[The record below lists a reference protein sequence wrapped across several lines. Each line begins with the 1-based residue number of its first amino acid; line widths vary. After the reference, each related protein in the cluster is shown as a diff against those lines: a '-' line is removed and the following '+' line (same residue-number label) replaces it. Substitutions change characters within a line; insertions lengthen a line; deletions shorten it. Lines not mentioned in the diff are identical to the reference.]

1 MSIHKAQ
8 IIESDDVFR
17 KYRSLP
23 QEDFKA
29 YIESLKERLVLGEQ
43 FKIFHFMEGNLDL
56 AKDKDGFYKIES
68 VENLVAYLNHFFPK
82 KKNKKL

>member
-1 MSIHKAQ
+1 MDKAQ
-8 IIESDDVFR
+8 ILESDDVFR

-29 YIESLKERLVLGEQ
+29 YIESLKERLAQGEK
-43 FKIFHFMEGNLDL
+43 FKVFHFMEGNLDL
-56 AKDKDGFYKIES
+56 EKDKDGFYKINS
-68 VENLVAYLNHFFPK
+68 VEHLVDYMNHFFPK